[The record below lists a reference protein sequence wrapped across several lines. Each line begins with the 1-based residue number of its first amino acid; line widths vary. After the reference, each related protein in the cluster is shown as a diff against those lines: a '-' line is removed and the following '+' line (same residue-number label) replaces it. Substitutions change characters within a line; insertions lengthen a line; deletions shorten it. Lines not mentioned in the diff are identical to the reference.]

1 MDFQFNTSN
10 DITGDDDIRARIET
24 SVRGKL
30 ERLTDQLTRIEL
42 HLQDANGPRGGTD
55 KVATLEARPRGSD
68 PITVTATAPTVDA
81 AAADAAS
88 KLLTAFDRERGRRT
102 TRKGH

>member
-1 MDFQFNTSN
+1 MQFQFNTSN
-10 DITGDDDIRARIET
+10 DITGDDDIRARIEV
-24 SVRGKL
+24 SVVTKL
-30 ERLTDQLTRIEL
+30 DRISNELTRVEI
-42 HLQDANGPRGGTD
+42 HLADANGPRGGTD